1 MITHYLIE
9 HFSYWILFV
18 WSLFEG
24 EVGLTLGGYL
34 SKESDLIFS
43 KVVLIAI
50 IGAFISDIT
59 VFLIGKYSN
68 AKVEKWL
75 GNYKNRLQLIKSWFK
90 KNVIWLILFE
100 RFIYGTHIPSLLFIG
115 MSGYSF
121 WKFLI
126 FDIIGIIMWA
136 FTFTTLGY
144 YFGEKVIDVIMLLQ
158 QHLSIVFIMLFI
170 GLVIFIQNK
179 VKN

>member
-1 MITHYLIE
+1 VITHYLIE

-50 IGAFISDIT
+50 IGAFISDVT
-59 VFLIGKYSN
+59 VFLIGKYSDN
-68 AKVEKWL
+68 RVEKWL
-75 GNYKNRLQLIKSWFK
+75 KNYRDRLRLIKIWFK

>member
-9 HFSYWILFV
+9 HFSYWVLFV

-24 EVGLTLGGYL
+24 EIGLALGGFL
-34 SKESDLIFS
+34 SKEGDLLFS
-43 KVVLIAI
+43 KVVIIAI
-50 IGAFISDIT
+50 LGAFISDISI
-59 VFLIGKYSN
+59 FLIGKYAN
-68 AKVEKWL
+68 TKIEKWL
-75 GNYKNRLQLIKSWFK
+75 KNYKNRLRLIKIWFK

-136 FTFTTLGY
+136 ITFTTLGY
-144 YFGEKVIDVIMLLQ
+144 YFGERVIDVIMLLQ
-158 QHLSIVFIMLFI
+158 QHLSILFIMLFL
-170 GLVIFIQNK
+170 GLIIFIQNK
-179 VKN
+179 IEN

>member
-43 KVVLIAI
+43 KVVIIAI

-75 GNYKNRLQLIKSWFK
+75 GNYKNRLRLIKTWFK

-136 FTFTTLGY
+136 ITFTTLGY
-144 YFGEKVIDVIMLLQ
+144 YFGESVIDVIMLLQ
-158 QHLSIVFIMLFI
+158 QHLSIVFIMLFL
-170 GLVIFIQNK
+170 GLIIFIQNK

>member
-1 MITHYLIE
+1 MITNFLIE
-9 HFSYWILFV
+9 HFSYLILFV
-18 WSLFEG
+18 WSIFEG
-24 EVGLTLGGYL
+24 EIGLTLGGYL
-34 SKESDLIFS
+34 SKDGDFVFS

-50 IGAFISDIT
+50 LGAFISDVTI
-59 VFLIGKYSN
+59 FLIGKYSD
-68 AKVEKWL
+68 KRVEKWL
-75 GNYKNRLQLIKSWFK
+75 KNYNKRLHLIKIWFK

-126 FDIIGIIMWA
+126 FDIIGITLWSM
-136 FTFTTLGY
+136 TFTTLGY

-170 GLVIFIQNK
+170 GLIVFIQNK
-179 VKN
+179 VKK

>member
-9 HFSYWILFV
+9 HFSYWILFI

-24 EVGLTLGGYL
+24 EIGLTLGGFL
-34 SKESDLIFS
+34 SKEGDLLFS
-43 KVVLIAI
+43 KVVIIAI

-59 VFLIGKYSN
+59 VFFIGKYAN
-68 AKVEKWL
+68 TKIEKWL
-75 GNYKNRLQLIKSWFK
+75 KNYKNRLRLIKVWFR
-90 KNVIWLILFE
+90 KNVVWLILFE

-126 FDIIGIIMWA
+126 FDIIGIIIWA
-136 FTFTTLGY
+136 ITFTTLGY
-144 YFGEKVIDVIMLLQ
+144 YFGERVIDVIMLLQ
-158 QHLSIVFIMLFI
+158 QHLSILFIMLFL
-170 GLVIFIQNK
+170 GLIIFIQNK
-179 VKN
+179 IEN

>member
-43 KVVLIAI
+43 KVVIIAI

-68 AKVEKWL
+68 TTVEKWL
-75 GNYKNRLQLIKSWFK
+75 GNYKNRLRLIKTWFK

-136 FTFTTLGY
+136 ITFTTLGY
-144 YFGEKVIDVIMLLQ
+144 YFGESVIDVIMLLQ
-158 QHLSIVFIMLFI
+158 QHLSIVFIMLFL
-170 GLVIFIQNK
+170 GLIIFIQNK

>member
-1 MITHYLIE
+1 MIE

-24 EVGLTLGGYL
+24 EIGLTLGGYL
-34 SKESDLIFS
+34 SKDADFIFT
-43 KVVLIAI
+43 KVILIAI
-50 IGAFISDIT
+50 LGAFLSDVTI
-59 VFLIGKYSN
+59 FLIGKCSN

-75 GNYKNRLQLIKSWFK
+75 GNYKNRLQIIKLWFK

-144 YFGEKVIDVIMLLQ
+144 YFGESVIDVIMLLQ

>member
-9 HFSYWILFV
+9 HFSYWILFI

-24 EVGLTLGGYL
+24 EIGLTLGGFL
-34 SKESDLIFS
+34 SKEGDLLFS
-43 KVVLIAI
+43 KVVIIAI

-59 VFLIGKYSN
+59 VFFIGKYAN
-68 AKVEKWL
+68 TKIEKWL
-75 GNYKNRLQLIKSWFK
+75 KNYKNRLRLIKIWFR
-90 KNVIWLILFE
+90 KNVVWLILFE

-126 FDIIGIIMWA
+126 FDIIGIIIWA
-136 FTFTTLGY
+136 ITFTTLGY
-144 YFGEKVIDVIMLLQ
+144 YFGERVIDVIMLLQ
-158 QHLSIVFIMLFI
+158 QHLSILFIMLFL
-170 GLVIFIQNK
+170 GLIIFIQNK
-179 VKN
+179 IEN

>member
-43 KVVLIAI
+43 KVVIIAI

-59 VFLIGKYSN
+59 VFLIGRYSN
-68 AKVEKWL
+68 TKVEKWL
-75 GNYKNRLQLIKSWFK
+75 GNYKNRLRLIKTWFK

-136 FTFTTLGY
+136 ITFTTLGY
-144 YFGEKVIDVIMLLQ
+144 YFGESVIDVIMLLQ
-158 QHLSIVFIMLFI
+158 QHLSIVFIMLFL
-170 GLVIFIQNK
+170 GLIIFIQNK

>member
-1 MITHYLIE
+1 VITHYLIE

-24 EVGLTLGGYL
+24 EIGLTLGGYL

-43 KVVLIAI
+43 KVIIIAI

-59 VFLIGKYSN
+59 VFLVGKYSN

-75 GNYKNRLQLIKSWFK
+75 GNYKNRLQLIKIWFK

-136 FTFTTLGY
+136 ITFTTLGY
-144 YFGEKVIDVIMLLQ
+144 YFGESVIDVIMLLQ
-158 QHLSIVFIMLFI
+158 QHLSIVFIMLFL
-170 GLVIFIQNK
+170 GLIIFIQNK

>member
-43 KVVLIAI
+43 KVVIIAI

-75 GNYKNRLQLIKSWFK
+75 GNYKNRLRLIKTWFK

-126 FDIIGIIMWA
+126 FDIIGIIIWA
-136 FTFTTLGY
+136 ITFTTLGY
-144 YFGEKVIDVIMLLQ
+144 YFGESVIDVIMLLQ
-158 QHLSIVFIMLFI
+158 QHLSIVFIMLFL
-170 GLVIFIQNK
+170 GLIIFI
-179 VKN
+179 

>member
-43 KVVLIAI
+43 KVIIIAI

>member
-1 MITHYLIE
+1 VITHYLIE

-43 KVVLIAI
+43 EVVIIAI

-59 VFLIGKYSN
+59 VFLIGRYSN

-75 GNYKNRLQLIKSWFK
+75 GNYKNRLRLIKSWFK

-136 FTFTTLGY
+136 ITFTTLGY
-144 YFGEKVIDVIMLLQ
+144 YFGESVIDVIMLLQ
-158 QHLSIVFIMLFI
+158 QHLSIVFIMLFL
-170 GLVIFIQNK
+170 GLIIFIQNK

>member
-1 MITHYLIE
+1 MITTFLIE

-18 WSLFEG
+18 WSIFEG
-24 EVGLTLGGYL
+24 EIGLTLGGYL
-34 SKESDLIFS
+34 SKDGDFIFS
-43 KVVLIAI
+43 NVILIAI
-50 IGAFISDIT
+50 LGAFISDVS
-59 VFLIGKYSN
+59 VFLIGRYSN
-68 AKVEKWL
+68 ESVEKWL
-75 GNYKNRLQLIKSWFK
+75 KNYRNRLRLIKVWFR

-126 FDIIGIIMWA
+126 FDIIGITLWA
-136 FTFTTLGY
+136 TTFTTLGY

-170 GLVIFIQNK
+170 GLIVFIQNK
-179 VKN
+179 VK